1 MEWTEVDTY
10 TKVSTSV
17 QFYLFHPWSFYRLM
31 IKLSNVIYINQLLMA
46 QEKLSQDLFI
56 KDLNSLLKHYPQYST
71 FIHALIKQVQCASQA
86 KEASYLE
93 KLRN

>member
-1 MEWTEVDTY
+1 
-10 TKVSTSV
+10 
-17 QFYLFHPWSFYRLM
+17 
-31 IKLSNVIYINQLLMA
+31 MA